1 MKITES
7 VSLASLT
14 TLKVGGSARY
24 VATCSSV
31 EDIKTAIMFAHDRG
45 LSWYVIGGGS
55 NLLAPDAGYDGVIIR
70 LVSDSSKESIFFE
83 EEGEQVRVIANAD
96 VEWDSFVTTCVEEG
110 LWGIENLAG
119 IPGTVGASP
128 VQNIGAYGMEV
139 ADTLEWVEVF
149 DTETLE
155 IRILKKDACGF
166 GYRESMFKHTKSLI
180 ITRVAFLLS
189 HISAPKISY
198 VDISSR
204 IAQGVVVNSS
214 SEIATLV
221 RAIRSEKF
229 PNLKEYG
236 TAGSFFKNPIITKE
250 LYEKI
255 QETYPE
261 LPGYEAPEGI
271 KVSLAWILDK
281 VLHLK
286 GYSEGPIRLFEKQPL
301 VLVTEGGATGNS
313 VDEFANKI
321 AEKVLGAT
329 NIRIEREVQKLF

>member
-1 MKITES
+1 
-7 VSLASLT
+7 
-14 TLKVGGSARY
+14 
-24 VATCSSV
+24 
-31 EDIKTAIMFAHDRG
+31 MFAHDRG

-70 LVSDSSKESIFFE
+70 LVSDSSKETVSFE
-83 EEGEQVRVIANAD
+83 EEGEQVRVVANAD
-96 VEWDSFVTTCVEEG
+96 VEWDSFVITCVEQG

-149 DTETLE
+149 DTDTLQ
-155 IRILKKDACGF
+155 IRTLKKDACGF

-189 HISAPKISY
+189 HISVPKISY
-198 VDISSR
+198 ADISSR
-204 IAQGVVVNSS
+204 IAQGAVVNSS
-214 SEIATLV
+214 LEIATLV
-221 RAIRSEKF
+221 RAIRAEKF
-229 PNLKEYG
+229 PNLTEYG
-236 TAGSFFKNPIITKE
+236 TAGSFFKNPVITKQ
-250 LYEKI
+250 LYQKI

-261 LPGYEAPEGI
+261 LPGYETLEGI

-281 VLHLK
+281 ALHLK
-286 GYSEGPIRLFEKQPL
+286 GYSEGPVRLFEKQPL
-301 VLVTEGGATGNS
+301 VLVTEDGATENS

-321 AEKVLGAT
+321 AEKVFEAT